1 MCTSVRKKAEKIT
14 IYINLFS
21 IYQWYLIYLFTY
33 KNLVYMKNTF
43 SLKHETLLACDRE
56 FSMFYTVSHDSG
68 INTL

>member
-33 KNLVYMKNTF
+33 PNLVYMKNTF
-43 SLKHETLLACDRE
+43 SLKHET
-56 FSMFYTVSHDSG
+56 
-68 INTL
+68 